1 MNQKNNIPRCQILCE
16 FSRSIC
22 FILFTLCGH
31 RPALNL
37 CVCVFVC
44 VIQPSHVQTHTVV
57 LKSHRRETIGGLR
70 WILSVLGTL
79 LGSYRVVQKPKTPN
93 IMLLLIQS

>member
-1 MNQKNNIPRCQILCE
+1 MLQPVH
-16 FSRSIC
+16 SVWP
-22 FILFTLCGH
+22 
-31 RPALNL
+31 PASPES
-37 CVCVFVC
+37 VCVRVCVC

-79 LGSYRVVQKPKTPN
+79 LGSYRV
-93 IMLLLIQS
+93 MSAE